1 MKPNEW
7 LFDAIGSVEDSL
19 LAQTEKYTAK
29 KHYVFYIGAACLCLL
44 LLVGVALWPSL
55 SENAAAVPVSAMENL
70 VEESSVAAQ
79 VLVTKKAHTLAYSP
93 IDESTTYF
101 TDYTVTVLEEYFGPV
116 SVGESIVI
124 RTVDGDGME
133 DHTSQAV
140 SPALSDVNAGAI
152 LLVFL
157 NQSSTDGNM
166 IAEGSNLFYPT
177 GSKQGIFTVN
187 GKTAIC
193 TNDGSS
199 YQMNDLIEKLA
210 LNAGD

>member
-7 LFDAIGSVEDSL
+7 LFDAIGCVEDTFL
-19 LAQTEKYTAK
+19 DQTEKRPK
-29 KHYVFYIGAACLCLL
+29 RHGIVGICAACLCILA
-44 LLVGVALWPSL
+44 LVGAILWSGL
-55 SENAAAVPVSAMENL
+55 SENAPKSLPYQMENL

-79 VLVTKKAHTLAYSP
+79 VLVTKKEHTLAYSP

-116 SVGESIVI
+116 SVGDSIVI
-124 RTVDGDGME
+124 RTVYNDEME
-133 DHTSQAV
+133 DHNSQAV

-152 LLVFL
+152 LFVFL
-157 NQSSTDGNM
+157 NQSSTDTNYFSEKNN
-166 IAEGSNLFYPT
+166 IFYPT
-177 GSKQGIFTVN
+177 DSKQGIFTVS

-199 YQMNDLIEKLA
+199 YQLNDLIEKLA
-210 LNAGD
+210 LNVGE

>member
-7 LFDAIGSVEDSL
+7 LFDAIGCVEDTFL
-19 LAQTEKYTAK
+19 DQTEKRPK
-29 KHYVFYIGAACLCLL
+29 RPGIGYVSAACLCVLA
-44 LLVGVALWPSL
+44 LVGAILWSGLP
-55 SENAAAVPVSAMENL
+55 ENAPEFPLCQMENL

-93 IDESTTYF
+93 IDESTIYF

-116 SVGESIVI
+116 SVGERIVI
-124 RTVDGDGME
+124 RTVDGDGVE
-133 DHTSQAV
+133 DPTSQAV
-140 SPALSDVNAGAI
+140 SPALSDVNAGTI

-177 GSKQGIFTVN
+177 GSQQGIFTVN

-193 TNDGSS
+193 TSDGSS